1 MAQKTNL
8 NTNPYFDDFDSS
20 KNFYK
25 VLFNPAK
32 PVQSRELNT
41 IQSILQNQIESFGS
55 HIFKEGSVVIPG
67 GISYDSE
74 YSAVIVNS
82 TSFDV
87 EVSFYIEKYVGK
99 IIRGE
104 VSGVTASIREIVFPN
119 NSGVENITL
128 YVKYLDSD
136 NNFIQSSF
144 LDGETLLSTESI
156 SYGINNITISDGSPF
171 ASLISENSTAN
182 GSAVSVDSGIY
193 FVRGTFVN
201 VSKQTLILDYYNNI
215 SSYRVGFRV
224 SEKIINSKDDSSLFD
239 NASGFTNFSAPG
251 ADRLKI
257 DLSLTKKLLSDI
269 NDTDFI
275 ELLRVENGFLKK
287 IENKTDYNLLKD
299 YMAQRTYDES
309 GNYTVIPFN
318 VSINNSLNNL
328 LGNNGIFF
336 GGDLTANGN
345 EPSNDLMC
353 VSISPGKAYVKGYD
367 VQKTSTTILDI
378 QKPRDTQKIEG
389 VLVPFNMGNVLRVN
403 NVYGAPSNKSTI
415 SFYSKRRDGSTSL
428 PNGIKIGESRIY
440 LFKLTDSP
448 YSGANT
454 KWDLYLYDVQFY
466 TYLTLNNSLTS
477 IELPISSIIVG
488 NSSGSVGF
496 VVSAGTTGNIAIVR
510 QISGNFLKNESIT
523 INGNSIPSRS
533 ILNVK
538 SYNSSNIKSVHSSGS
553 PAFLADSILDS
564 FVPVGFSG
572 LDQITISST
581 GLVKTVNKA
590 FSGISTD
597 SIVKYSRVGFSTE
610 TYNTVT
616 NVSVDN
622 TTFTLSGISSVS
634 NVNDGSLPNSDIQ
647 VRFIVGNSSIK
658 NENSAYLYSVLPNTN
673 LSDID
678 LNNSQLS
685 FSSQSI
691 SANTISSGSLTLSTG
706 DFNLPGNSGS
716 IKFDTFDSE
725 KYSIH
730 YTDGSIDSLTDDQ
743 VTFNNEFTQITF
755 RGLTNGKTTH
765 LINGTFVKSG
775 IQSKVKIHKKSVIT
789 NVELSKYEQS
799 GTNLGSSVG
808 DGLTF
813 NRFYGLRVQDEEI
826 CLRYPDAIRVLS
838 IYESLDESLPS
849 FDKLTFSSLYQI
861 SNNSIVGENI
871 VGKISK
877 SIARIVR
884 KDSLNPNSI
893 ELVYLN
899 NNKFEVGEEVVF
911 EESNIIAPIESS
923 SFGRYKNITNAFKL
937 DKGQKNQF
945 YDYSKLIRNSNEP
958 EPSRKLSIIFDYYD
972 VSPTDSG
979 DLFSVLS
986 YNEENYSKDIPNIG
1000 FLNIRASDTL
1010 DFRPR
1015 VLYFSSS
1022 SSSPFDFS
1030 SRNFGDSPKI
1040 IFTPNESSLISY
1052 NFYLGRIDK
1061 VYIDSYGSFVL
1072 EKGVSSTNPKE
1083 SFKTGDLLEI
1093 ASISLPPYLY
1103 DTSDARIKLI
1113 DNRRYTMR
1121 DIGKIEDRVENLEIL
1136 TSLSLLELDTQTLQ
1150 IQDAEGLNRFKTGFF
1165 ADSFK
1170 NDSFIDL
1177 GNSLIEIDSNTNN
1190 LTPLISRNSLKS
1202 QIIPLNNP
1210 TDSELDLSQDFELLD
1225 NRVRKTGN
1233 VITLDYESSSW
1244 IEQPLATRV
1253 ENVNPFHVIQYVGDI
1268 RLNPFRDTWIRT
1280 IQLPDRV
1287 IAHNNSL
1294 NLESSINNERIT
1306 LNNVNNTTGTGSGN
1320 LGVGQV
1326 RDTWTELSLTEGTLS
1341 QETFNSS
1348 DSSTSTSTE
1357 RSFIESQFDTFMRSR
1372 NTQFSVSNLKAFTQY
1387 YSFLD
1392 GINSIDFTPKLI
1404 EVTKDVELQNPGTDG
1419 SFIVGENVIGFN
1431 NGVPIILFRLAQPN
1445 HKFGGF
1451 NNPSKTFDANPYSKN
1466 ESLPTAYSESSTV
1479 LNIDTFSLSEQA
1491 QGLYT
1496 GYLIR
1501 RAVLIGE
1508 TSGAAAY
1515 VKDLRLITDNYGD
1528 LIGTFFIKDPN
1539 TLPPPTIRVPTGNK
1553 TFKLSSSSDNQNGL
1567 QNGTDISSAEANY
1580 LSEGTLQTYQT
1591 IIRQNTVNASLAT
1604 TNNIR
1609 TRTLN
1614 EVRNESISSINL
1626 PEPPPPI
1633 QNFITNVDA
1642 RVTNIDATVRID
1654 ARVTN
1659 NVTNN
1664 VTNIQQILRQQQH
1677 ADPLAQSFLVGSSRG
1692 LNSFNDD
1699 INGAFLTAVDLF
1711 FAKKDPGNAPVTVEI
1726 RLVDLGTPTLTVIGD
1741 PVVLTPNDITTS
1753 TDGSVATKITFPF
1766 PIFLPP
1772 GLEYA
1777 VVILAPQSDQYEL
1790 WCARMGEKTVSTADL
1805 PDVESVRYTQQF
1817 AIGSLFK
1824 SQNGSIWSADQY
1836 EDLKFKLYKAKFT
1849 SLTGIAYFQNPTLGK
1864 SNSYI
1869 RNLINNPITTL
1880 PKKLKVG
1887 ITTVLNPTQVNTI
1900 LTIGRK
1906 IGEVSNGG
1914 KEYIYGN
1921 IVGTGCSVSS
1931 VAIST
1936 GGRNYPVGVSTV
1948 ETFNVTGNGSG
1959 LKLVITAGSNGTVT
1973 STTINQH
1980 GNGYTV
1986 GDVVGIV
1993 TSTVTGTSNLNKG
2006 QSALIT
2012 ISGNNNGIDTLYLSN
2027 VQGDSFTSG
2036 ATLVYYTD
2044 SSTRVSLASTTIISS
2059 GTYSSGF
2066 YDGEYFKVNHFN
2078 HGMYAQNNIV
2088 EISGVSADTPGSTLN
2103 SQLLRTNSTL
2113 NIPSADTTYFETFEG
2128 VTVSPSYPG
2137 YLVINNEILK
2147 YDTVTSGTL
2156 SGLQRGI
2163 DNTIAITHPQNS
2175 IFRKYEVSG
2184 VSLRRINKTHNV
2196 VNSNIDLDS
2205 YYLEIDRSGISP
2217 SSQVFANDRSI
2228 DDPST
2233 NHTLLSFNS
2242 EKLIGGS
2249 LVYASENIIYD
2260 SIIPFYDTI
2269 IPGAKTEI
2277 TSQVRTISGTSCNG
2291 NEISFSDLG
2300 YENVQINQ
2308 LNRLN
2313 RIRMIAS
2320 KVNSEEYL
2328 DALPRNK
2335 SQITALTLSS
2345 DNYNLSPMIFLDDAF
2360 TEYHSARLN
2369 SPVSN
2374 YVSDARINRLTED
2387 PHAAIYVSKTVRLSQ
2402 PSNSLRVILSAYKHS
2417 SADFRVLYSLIKPE
2431 SNESLLSF
2439 DLFPG
2444 YSNLTVDNNLD
2455 GYFDI
2460 VDQSQNNGLPDTN
2473 VPSSLENQFLEY
2485 QYTAPDVGPFV
2496 GFTIKIIMSGTR
2508 QDKYPRIRDLRA
2520 IALA

>member
-8 NTNPYFDDFDSS
+8 GTSPYFDDFDPS

-55 HIFKEGSVVIPG
+55 HIFKEGSLVIPG
-67 GISYDSE
+67 GLSYDSE
-74 YSAVIVNS
+74 YSSVKIND
-82 TSFDV
+82 TSFGIN
-87 EVSFYIEKYVGK
+87 VSFYIEKYIGK
-99 IIRGE
+99 LIRGE
-104 VSGVTASIREIVFPN
+104 VSGITASVREVVFPN
-119 NSGVENITL
+119 NEDVQYITL
-128 YVKYLDSD
+128 YVKYLESD
-136 NNFIQSSF
+136 NTFIQSSF

-156 SYGINNITISDGSPF
+156 SYGINNTIISDGTPF

-182 GSAVSVDSGIY
+182 GSAVSIDNGVY

-257 DLSLTKKLLSDI
+257 ELSLTKKLLSDI

-287 IENKTDYNLLKD
+287 IENKTDYNLIKD
-299 YMAQRTYDES
+299 YMAQRTYEES

-318 VSINNSLNNL
+318 ISINNSLNNL
-328 LGNNGIFF
+328 LGNNGVFF
-336 GGDLTANGN
+336 DGDLTSNGN
-345 EPSNDLMC
+345 KPSDDLMC
-353 VSISPGKAYVKGYD
+353 VTISSGKAYVKGYD
-367 VQKTSTTILDI
+367 VEKTSATILDI
-378 QKPRDTQKIEG
+378 QKPRDIQKIEG
-389 VLVPFNMGNVLRVN
+389 VLVPFNMGNILRVN

-415 SFYSKRRDGSTSL
+415 SLYSKRRNESTSL
-428 PNGIKIGESRIY
+428 PNGNKIGESRVY

-448 YSGANT
+448 YLGAST

-477 IELPISSIIVG
+477 TELPISSIIVG

-496 VVSAGTTGNIAIVR
+496 VVNAGTTGNTAIVR
-510 QISGNFLKNESIT
+510 QISGNFLNNESVT
-523 INGNSIPSRS
+523 INGNSIPSRL
-533 ILNVK
+533 ILKVK
-538 SYNSSNIKSVHSSGS
+538 SYNSSDIKSVYSSGS

-564 FVPVGFSG
+564 FVPIGFSG
-572 LDQITISST
+572 QDQISISSS
-581 GLVKTVNKA
+581 GIVNTVNKA

-597 SIVKYSRVGFSTE
+597 TIVKYSRIGFSTE
-610 TYNTVT
+610 TYNNVT
-616 NVSVDN
+616 SVSQDN

-634 NVNDGSLPNSDIQ
+634 NVNDGSLPNSQIQ
-647 VRFIVGNSSIK
+647 VRFLVGNSSIK
-658 NENSAYLYSVLPNTN
+658 NQNSAYLYSVLPNTN

-678 LNNSQLS
+678 LNNSQLT

-691 SANTISSGSLTLSTG
+691 SANTISGGSLTLSTG
-706 DFNLPGNSGS
+706 DFSLPNNSGS
-716 IKFDTFDSE
+716 IKFDTFDPE

-743 VTFNNEFTQITF
+743 VTFNNQFTQITF
-755 RGLTNGKTTH
+755 KGLTNAKTTY
-765 LINGTFVKSG
+765 LINGTFVKTG
-775 IQSKVKIHKKSVIT
+775 IQSKVKIHKKSIIT

-826 CLRYPDAIRVLS
+826 CLRYPDAIRILS
-838 IYESLDESLPS
+838 IYESLDGSLPS
-849 FDKLTFSSLYQI
+849 FDRLIFSSLYQI

-871 VGKISK
+871 VGKRSK
-877 SIARIVR
+877 SISRIVR

-893 ELVYLN
+893 EFVYLN
-899 NNKFEVGEEVVF
+899 NNRFEVGEEVFF
-911 EESNIIAPIESS
+911 EESGINAPIESL

-945 YDYSKLIRNSNEP
+945 YDYSKIIRNSNEP
-958 EPSRKLSIIFDYYD
+958 EPSKKLSIIFDYYD
-972 VSPTDSG
+972 VSSTDSG

-986 YNEENYSKDIPNIG
+986 YNKENYHKDIPNIG

-1015 VLYFSSS
+1015 VLYFSGS

-1030 SRNFGDSPKI
+1030 SRNFGNSPKI
-1040 IFTPNESSLISY
+1040 IFTPNESSLINY

-1061 VYIDSYGSFVL
+1061 VYIDSYGSFVIDN
-1072 EKGVSSTNPKE
+1072 GVSSTNPKE

-1103 DTSDARIKLI
+1103 DTSDVKIKLI

-1150 IQDAEGLNRFKTGFF
+1150 IQDADGLNRFKTGFF

-1190 LTPLISRNSLKS
+1190 LTPLISKNSLKS
-1202 QIIPLNNP
+1202 QIIPFNNP

-1225 NRVRKTGN
+1225 NRIRKTGN
-1233 VITLDYESSSW
+1233 VITLDYESSPW

-1287 IAHNNSL
+1287 IVHNNSL
-1294 NLESSINNERIT
+1294 NLQSSINTERIT
-1306 LNNVNNTTGTGSGN
+1306 LNNVNNTTGTGSGD

-1326 RDTWTELSLTEGTLS
+1326 RDTWTELSLSEGTTS

-1419 SFIVGENVIGFN
+1419 SFIVGENIVGFN
-1431 NGVPIILFRLAQPN
+1431 NGIPIILFRLAQPN
-1445 HKFGGF
+1445 HKFGAF
-1451 NNPSKTFDANPYSKN
+1451 NNPSKTFDVNPYSKN
-1466 ESLPTAYSESSTV
+1466 ESLPSSYSESSTV
-1479 LNIDTFSLSEQA
+1479 LNIDTFSLSEEA

-1553 TFKLSSSSDNQNGL
+1553 TFKLSSSPDNQNGL
-1567 QNGTDISSAEANY
+1567 QNGTDISSAETNY
-1580 LSEGTLQTYQT
+1580 LSEGTLQTYQN
-1591 IIRQNTVNASLAT
+1591 IIRQNTINASLTT
-1604 TNNIR
+1604 TNNVR

-1626 PEPPPPI
+1626 PEPPAPI
-1633 QNFITNVDA
+1633 QNFITN
-1642 RVTNIDATVRID
+1642 ID

-1664 VTNIQQILRQQQH
+1664 VTNVTEILRQQRYV
-1677 ADPLAQSFLVGSSRG
+1677 DPLAQSFLVGSSRG

-1753 TDGSVATKITFPF
+1753 TDSSVATKITFPF

-1777 VVILAPQSDQYEL
+1777 IVILAPQSDQYEL
-1790 WCARMGEKTVSTADL
+1790 WCARMGEKTVNTADL
-1805 PDVESVRYTQQF
+1805 PEVESVRYTQQF

-1824 SQNGSIWSADQY
+1824 SQNGSVWSSDQY

-1864 SNSYI
+1864 SNGYV

-1880 PKKLKVG
+1880 PRKLKVG
-1887 ITTVLNPTQVNTI
+1887 ITTVLDPTQVSTI

-1906 IGEVSNGG
+1906 IGEVNNGG
-1914 KEYIYGN
+1914 KVYIYGN

-1959 LKLVITAGSNGTVT
+1959 LKLAITAGSNGTIT
-1973 STTINQH
+1973 STTINQY
-1980 GNGYTV
+1980 GNGYSV

-1993 TSTVTGTSNLNKG
+1993 TSTVTGTSNLSKG
-2006 QSALIT
+2006 QNALIT

-2027 VQGDSFTSG
+2027 VRGDSFTSG

-2059 GTYSSGF
+2059 GTYSSSF

-2078 HGMYAQNNIV
+2078 HGMYAPNNIV
-2088 EISGVSADTPGSTLN
+2088 EISGVGADTPVSTLN

-2113 NIPSADTTYFETFEG
+2113 NIPSVDTTYFETFEG

-2137 YLVINNEILK
+2137 YLVINNEIIK

-2163 DNTIAITHPQNS
+2163 DNTITITHPQNS
-2175 IFRKYEVSG
+2175 IVRKYEVSG

-2196 VNSNIDLDS
+2196 VDSNIDLDS
-2205 YYLEIDRSGISP
+2205 YYLEIDRGGISA
-2217 SSQVFANDRSI
+2217 SSQVFAYDRSI

-2233 NHTLLSFNS
+2233 NYPILSFNS
-2242 EKLIGGS
+2242 EKLVGGS
-2249 LVYASENIIYD
+2249 LVYGSENIIYD
-2260 SIIPFYDTI
+2260 SLIPFYDVI
-2269 IPGAKTEI
+2269 IPGVKTEI

-2291 NEISFSDLG
+2291 NEISFTDLG

-2308 LNRLN
+2308 LNKLN
-2313 RIRMIAS
+2313 KIRMIAS
-2320 KVNSEEYL
+2320 KVNSDQYL
-2328 DALPRNK
+2328 DSLPRNK

-2369 SPVSN
+2369 RPVSN
-2374 YVSDARINRLTED
+2374 YVSDSRINRMNED

-2417 SADFRVLYSLIKPE
+2417 SSDFRVLYSLVKPE
-2431 SNESLLSF
+2431 SNESLVSF

-2444 YSNLTVDNNLD
+2444 YNNLTTDNNLD

-2460 VDQSQNNGLPDTN
+2460 IDKSQNNGLSDTN

-2485 QYTAPDVGPFV
+2485 QYTAPNIGPFV
-2496 GFTIKIIMSGTR
+2496 GFTIKIVMSGTM

>member
-8 NTNPYFDDFDSS
+8 GTSPYFDDFDPS

-55 HIFKEGSVVIPG
+55 HIFKEGSLVIPG
-67 GISYDSE
+67 GLSYDSE
-74 YSAVIVNS
+74 YSSVKIND
-82 TSFDV
+82 TSFGIN
-87 EVSFYIEKYVGK
+87 VSFYIEKYIGK
-99 IIRGE
+99 LIRGE
-104 VSGVTASIREIVFPN
+104 VSGITASVREVVFPN
-119 NSGVENITL
+119 NEDVQYITL
-128 YVKYLDSD
+128 YVKYLESD
-136 NNFIQSSF
+136 NTFIQSSF

-156 SYGINNITISDGSPF
+156 SYGINNTIISDGTPF

-182 GSAVSVDSGIY
+182 GSAVSIDNGVY

-257 DLSLTKKLLSDI
+257 ELSLTKKFLSDI

-287 IENKTDYNLLKD
+287 IENKTDYNLIKD
-299 YMAQRTYDES
+299 YMAQRTYEES

-318 VSINNSLNNL
+318 ISINNSLNNL
-328 LGNNGIFF
+328 LGNNGVFF
-336 GGDLTANGN
+336 DGDLTSNGN
-345 EPSNDLMC
+345 KPSDDLMC
-353 VSISPGKAYVKGYD
+353 VTISSGKAYVKGYD
-367 VQKTSTTILDI
+367 VEKTSATILDI
-378 QKPRDTQKIEG
+378 QKPRDIQKIEG
-389 VLVPFNMGNVLRVN
+389 VLVPFNMGNILRVN

-415 SFYSKRRDGSTSL
+415 SLYSKRRNESTSL
-428 PNGIKIGESRIY
+428 PNGNKIGESRVY

-448 YSGANT
+448 YLGAST

-477 IELPISSIIVG
+477 TELPISSIIVG

-496 VVSAGTTGNIAIVR
+496 VVNAGTTGNIAIVR
-510 QISGNFLKNESIT
+510 QISGNFLNNESVT
-523 INGNSIPSRS
+523 INGNSIPSRL
-533 ILNVK
+533 ILKVK
-538 SYNSSNIKSVHSSGS
+538 SYNSSDIKSVYSSGS

-564 FVPVGFSG
+564 FVPIGFSG
-572 LDQITISST
+572 QDQISISSS
-581 GLVKTVNKA
+581 GIVNTVNKA

-597 SIVKYSRVGFSTE
+597 TIVKYSRIGFSTE
-610 TYNTVT
+610 TYNNVT
-616 NVSVDN
+616 SVSEDN

-634 NVNDGSLPNSDIQ
+634 NVNDGSLPNSQIQ
-647 VRFIVGNSSIK
+647 VRFLVGNSSIK
-658 NENSAYLYSVLPNTN
+658 NQNSAYLYSVLPNTN

-678 LNNSQLS
+678 LNNSQLT

-691 SANTISSGSLTLSTG
+691 SANTISGGSLTLSTG
-706 DFNLPGNSGS
+706 DFSLPNNSGS
-716 IKFDTFDSE
+716 IKFDTFDPE

-730 YTDGSIDSLTDDQ
+730 YNDGSIDSLTDDQ
-743 VTFNNEFTQITF
+743 VTFNNQFTQITF
-755 RGLTNGKTTH
+755 NGLTNAKTTY
-765 LINGTFVKSG
+765 LINGTFVKTG
-775 IQSKVKIHKKSVIT
+775 IQSKVKIHKKSIIT

-826 CLRYPDAIRVLS
+826 CLRYPDAIRILS
-838 IYESLDESLPS
+838 IYESLDGSLPS
-849 FDKLTFSSLYQI
+849 FDRLIFSSLYQI

-871 VGKISK
+871 VGKRSK
-877 SIARIVR
+877 SISRIVR

-893 ELVYLN
+893 EFVYLN
-899 NNKFEVGEEVVF
+899 NNRFEVGEEVFF
-911 EESNIIAPIESS
+911 EESGIIAPIESL

-945 YDYSKLIRNSNEP
+945 YDYSKIIRNSNEP
-958 EPSRKLSIIFDYYD
+958 EPSKKLSIIFDYYD
-972 VSPTDSG
+972 VSSTDSG

-986 YNEENYSKDIPNIG
+986 YNKENYHKDIPNIG

-1015 VLYFSSS
+1015 VLYFSGS

-1030 SRNFGDSPKI
+1030 SRNFGNSPKI
-1040 IFTPNESSLISY
+1040 IFTPNESSLINY

-1061 VYIDSYGSFVL
+1061 VYIDSYGSFVIDN
-1072 EKGVSSTNPKE
+1072 GVSSTNPKE

-1103 DTSDARIKLI
+1103 DTSDAKIKLI

-1121 DIGKIEDRVENLEIL
+1121 DIGKIENRVENLEIL

-1150 IQDAEGLNRFKTGFF
+1150 IQDADGLNRFKTGFF

-1190 LTPLISRNSLKS
+1190 LTPLISKNSLKS
-1202 QIIPLNNP
+1202 QIIPSSTI
-1210 TDSELDLSQDFELLD
+1210 TDSELDLSQDFNLLD
-1225 NRVRKTGN
+1225 SRVKKTGN
-1233 VITLDYESSSW
+1233 AITLDYVSSPW
-1244 IEQPLATRV
+1244 IEQPFATRK
-1253 ENVNPFHVIQYVGDI
+1253 ENVNPFNVIQYVGDI
-1268 RLNPFRDTWIRT
+1268 RLTPFRDTWIRT

-1287 IAHNNSL
+1287 IIHNNSL
-1294 NLESSINNERIT
+1294 NLESSISNERIT
-1306 LNNVNNTTGTGSGN
+1306 LNRNNTTGTGSGN

-1326 RDTWTELSLTEGTLS
+1326 RDTWTELSLSEGTTS

-1348 DSSTSTSTE
+1348 DSSTSSSTE

-1372 NTQFSVSNLKAFTQY
+1372 NTQFSVSNLKSFTQY

-1404 EVTKDVELQNPGTDG
+1404 EVTKDIELQNPGTSG
-1419 SFIVGENVIGFN
+1419 TFIIGENIIGFN
-1431 NGVPIILFRLAQPN
+1431 NGIEIITFRLAQPN
-1445 HKFGGF
+1445 HKFGKY
-1451 NNPSKTFDANPYSKN
+1451 NSPSKTFDKNPYSKN
-1466 ESLPTAYSESSTV
+1466 ESLPAAYSESSTV
-1479 LNIDTFSLSEQA
+1479 LNIDTFSLSDQA

-1508 TSGAAAY
+1508 TSGATAY

-1528 LIGTFFIKDPN
+1528 LIGTFFIKNPN

-1553 TFKLSSSSDNQNGL
+1553 TFKLSSSLNNSNGL
-1567 QNGTDISSAEANY
+1567 QNGNDITSAETNY
-1580 LSEGTLQTYQT
+1580 LSEGTLQTYQN
-1591 IIRQNTVNASLAT
+1591 INRQNTINASLTT

-1609 TRTLN
+1609 TKTLN
-1614 EVRNESISSINL
+1614 KVRNQNSSSASL
-1626 PEPPPPI
+1626 PETPPPI
-1633 QNFITNVDA
+1633 QNLISNVDD
-1642 RVTNIDATVRID
+1642 RVAQNF
-1654 ARVTN
+1654 
-1659 NVTNN
+1659 
-1664 VTNIQQILRQQQH
+1664 TNIQQILKQQRH
-1677 ADPLAQSFLVGSSRG
+1677 TDPLAQTFLVGSSRG
-1692 LNSFNDD
+1692 LDSFNDD
-1699 INGAFLTAVDLF
+1699 INGAFLTSVDLF
-1711 FAKKDPGNAPVTVEI
+1711 FSKKDPGNATVTVEI
-1726 RLVDLGTPTLTVIGD
+1726 RLVDLGIPTSTVIGD
-1741 PVVLTPNDITTS
+1741 PVVLTPKDITTS
-1753 TDGSVATKITFPF
+1753 SDGKTETKITFPF

-1777 VVILAPQSDQYEL
+1777 IVILAPQSDQYEL
-1790 WCARMGEKTVSTADL
+1790 WCAKMGDKTVDTANL
-1805 PDVESVRYTQQF
+1805 PNVQSVTYSNQF
-1817 AIGSLFK
+1817 AIGNLFK
-1824 SQNGSIWSADQY
+1824 SQNGSVWSPDIS

-1887 ITTVLNPTQVNTI
+1887 ISTVLDATQVSTI

-1906 IGEVSNGG
+1906 IGEVGNGG
-1914 KEYIYGN
+1914 KTYIYGN

-1948 ETFNVTGNGSG
+1948 ETFNITGNGSG
-1959 LKLVITAGSNGTVT
+1959 LKLKITAGSSGDVI
-1973 STTINQH
+1973 STIIEQP
-1980 GNGYTV
+1980 GNGYAI

-1993 TSTVTGTSNLNKG
+1993 TSTVTGSANLSKG
-2006 QSALIT
+2006 QNSLIT
-2012 ISGNNNGIDTLYLSN
+2012 INANNNGVDTLYLSN
-2027 VQGDSFTSG
+2027 VQGGGFTPG

-2044 SSTRVSLASTTIISS
+2044 PSTRVSLASTIILTS
-2059 GTYSSGF
+2059 GTYSSEF
-2066 YDGEYFKVNHFN
+2066 YDGNYFKVNHFN
-2078 HGMYAQNNIV
+2078 HGMYSTNNIV
-2088 EISGVSADTPGSTLN
+2088 EISGVSADTPGSTLS
-2103 SQLLRTNSTL
+2103 SQLLRTNSIL
-2113 NIPSADTTYFETFEG
+2113 NIPPADTTYFETFEG
-2128 VTVSPSYPG
+2128 ITVSPSYPG

-2147 YDTVTSGTL
+2147 YDTVVSGTL

-2163 DNTIAITHPQNS
+2163 DSTIAITHPQNS
-2175 IFRKYEVSG
+2175 IVRKYEVSG
-2184 VSLRRINKTHNV
+2184 VSLRRINKTHNIV
-2196 VNSNIDLDS
+2196 DSNIDLDS
-2205 YYLEIDRSGISP
+2205 YYLEIDRGGISA

-2233 NHTLLSFNS
+2233 NYPILSFNS
-2242 EKLIGGS
+2242 ENLVGGS
-2249 LVYASENIIYD
+2249 LVYGSENIIYD
-2260 SIIPFYDTI
+2260 SLIPFYDVI
-2269 IPGAKTEI
+2269 IPGVKTEI

-2291 NEISFSDLG
+2291 NEISFTDLG

-2308 LNRLN
+2308 LNKLN
-2313 RIRMIAS
+2313 KIRMIAS
-2320 KVNSEEYL
+2320 KVNSDQYL
-2328 DALPRNK
+2328 DSLPRNK

-2369 SPVSN
+2369 RPVSN
-2374 YVSDARINRLTED
+2374 YVSDSRINRMNED

-2417 SADFRVLYSLIKPE
+2417 SSDFRVLYSLVKPE
-2431 SNESLLSF
+2431 SNESLVSF

-2444 YSNLTVDNNLD
+2444 YNNLTTDNNLD

-2460 VDQSQNNGLPDTN
+2460 IDKSQNNGLSDTN

-2485 QYTAPDVGPFV
+2485 QYTAPNIGTFV
-2496 GFTIKIIMSGTR
+2496 GFTIKIVMSGTM